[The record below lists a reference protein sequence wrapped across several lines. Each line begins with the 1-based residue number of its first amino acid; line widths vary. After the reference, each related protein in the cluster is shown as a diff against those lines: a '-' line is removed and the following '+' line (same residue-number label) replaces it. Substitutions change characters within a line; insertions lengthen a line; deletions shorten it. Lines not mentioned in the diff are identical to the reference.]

1 MKSLKS
7 LNLGRALKAGT
18 CQHLQAMGLNSCLQ
32 EAQRVR
38 QTNRIGVQS
47 HCLVPNYI
55 PAHVANLQLAVLLH
69 RMVAALKVTI
79 S

>member
-1 MKSLKS
+1 
-7 LNLGRALKAGT
+7 
-18 CQHLQAMGLNSCLQ
+18 MGLNSCLQ